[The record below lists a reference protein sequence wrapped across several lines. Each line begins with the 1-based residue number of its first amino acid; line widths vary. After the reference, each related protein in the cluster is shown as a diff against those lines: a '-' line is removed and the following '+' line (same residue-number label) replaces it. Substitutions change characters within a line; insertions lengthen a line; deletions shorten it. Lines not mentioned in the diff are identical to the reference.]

1 MLDKK
6 ILALLKPIKRKIY
19 FGKLINYIILSLLI
33 SSIISFLLMTISR
46 FIPMTFI
53 WEKFFI
59 ITVILL
65 ILGVIWSIYKR
76 PSLQDSAEAVDKLGL
91 KERVITS
98 LELSGNSSNIAEIQK
113 EDTVNFLKNHN
124 YKEKIKI
131 KSNKKFITVLLVL
144 AVSTVL
150 VGFIPSNS
158 YLKVREIEEN
168 QKKAETAVE
177 KIEKLEEKINEDKLL
192 TEEDKLKIE
201 KQLKDLKSKFKKPQE
216 LDELSK
222 EMTKLQKKFENI
234 KNDMKDRKI
243 QEAGDKLAQNE
254 FSKELGEALL
264 NRESKK
270 IDSAIEKMNNLI
282 KTMDKER
289 LKGLSQELE
298 KILENLKQ
306 NPELAKKL
314 EELAKS
320 LSQGST
326 NNNLSINATL
336 SELNE
341 VISELIDNP
350 QLPEVI
356 SEIEGELN
364 SIDSLTESMLNQD
377 GNSLEDSSDNNS
389 GSNGSQGQGNQQ
401 GDGQGNGNQGQGQG
415 QGTGDGSSNDNLKD
429 NSNGNNQGGSKSP
442 SQGEATDY
450 QKIFTPQNIN
460 KEGHNTNIH
469 DSADGHGESDVIQ
482 VKRFGDM
489 PGQFLP
495 YKEVLQIYKENAYNN
510 LDNREIPPN
519 MREIVKKYFSELE

>member
-33 SSIISFLLMTISR
+33 SSIISFLLMTISK
-46 FIPMTFI
+46 FIPIAFI

-59 ITVILL
+59 ITVVLL

-91 KERVITS
+91 QERVITS
-98 LELSGNSSNIAEIQK
+98 LELSGNSSDIAEIQK

-124 YKEKIKI
+124 YKERIKI

-144 AVSTVL
+144 AVVTVL

-158 YLKVREIEEN
+158 YLRAREIEEN
-168 QKKAETAVE
+168 QKKAEKAVE

-201 KQLKDLKSKFKKPQE
+201 KQLKDLKSKFKKSQE

-234 KNDMKDRKI
+234 KNEMKDRKI
-243 QEAGDKLAQNE
+243 QEAGEKLAQNE

-282 KTMDKER
+282 KTMDKEK

-298 KILENLKQ
+298 KIAEHLKQ

-320 LSQGST
+320 LLQGSA
-326 NNNLSINATL
+326 NLSINARL

-341 VISELIDNP
+341 VISELINNP
-350 QLPEVI
+350 QLSEVI
-356 SEIEGELN
+356 SEMQSELEN
-364 SIDSLTESMLNQD
+364 IDSLIASMLNND
-377 GNSLEDSSDNNS
+377 GNSLKNGNDNNS
-389 GSNGSQGQGNQQ
+389 GSSGSQGQENQQ
-401 GDGQGNGNQGQGQG
+401 ADGQSNGNQGQG
-415 QGTGDGSSNDNLKD
+415 QGTGDGSSNDNLEG
-429 NSNGNNQGGSKSP
+429 NSNGNNQGGSKSS
-442 SQGEATDY
+442 SQGESVDY
-450 QKIFTPQNIN
+450 QKIFTPQSIN

-469 DSADGHGESDVIQ
+469 DDADGHGESDVIQ

-495 YKEVLQIYKENAYNN
+495 YKEVLQIYKENAYKN